1 MDIHV
6 EENGR
11 RGRDSAFA
19 AHSVRPTDATSTSS
33 STLVNIDGDDRPLK
47 ASLQKRQTS
56 ASSPYARFSP
66 PKTRRR
72 ERIPDAPPSPSS
84 SSSTTTRRAPG
95 REHTPVADLP
105 LCPDDC
111 RCSDQEIERG
121 FCRRAMAEA
130 SSEGGTSEADSEM
143 EARLLDRRWTSA
155 REQRGDVRLAWDP
168 SERRRDREA
177 KQQLGESRS
186 SSSTIT
192 GNQGSAST
200 PLAPQSQ
207 PQSPSRTGD
216 RGAGRDLRSDP
227 VVVPRSSLDLSATNS
242 SDEGDEFA
250 PLQTYRT
257 RSSPLQRS
265 QRPSLRVSSSPG
277 PRPHQELSESTV
289 SALGHGS
296 AARRSIANVFER
308 LLQEEQ
314 RRRQEDKEKK
324 EAQRERRRQEKAR
337 REGEHESD
345 WDDNAARSSLR
356 GSQRAGGRSAGETSR
371 SSPASRLQHDVD
383 RLQKLSAQTST
394 SASSDTSDAHKG
406 PSLLSS
412 PKKSLSSSPVQR
424 PPSSAIRFTSQTPII
439 QSIEER
445 REDKEPERDVQLT
458 STASIM
464 PPPPPFR
471 DPLGGPS
478 ASTTQLPGASLPDA
492 PSSSPLTTFAFPNR
506 LPQRQAPLQAGV
518 ALIDS
523 SKQLSPLVGSGRF
536 SPGDP
541 SSPRRNSHRRSA
553 DVDVVSVSRRL
564 PTTSTTPPATPTLP
578 SALAEVHTPH
588 LTPAGD
594 AFQPSTSTSP
604 RRVRFSPQPP
614 EVVVAEREDD
624 TDETPSPESHR
635 DLTLQ
640 DVEEEEENEED
651 QKGTDMDRSFAA
663 PMEPTIDLGSGAPN
677 STDATRLLREGNT
690 PKTQSPFVP
699 GAYFSPA
706 AGALSSAASPNF
718 SRHIIRPRGPKN
730 ALETVA
736 SSRVASKEKNGEEE
750 DEEAFWKK
758 ETGPPAGVSSPPRP
772 FAWTSALSRFGSAVY
787 SPPKSKTSG
796 LENKADTSM
805 AASLGSA
812 SIMEDVLEESLE
824 EDTGGEDDEI
834 TQGSQYH
841 GGAPRESTPPPMS
854 TSLRSS
860 LRSNLSV
867 AGRQMKDMQ
876 EQSLLQLDP
885 LRTSVR
891 DSSQIP
897 NADDSLRLTL
907 EELLEV
913 LKRPQEPDSFVSS
926 LTEITP
932 PGNMVLSSSTQA
944 TDESGRA
951 LGLAEIADESLHR
964 SKVAEEEDRRF
975 VARLDQVRDRLQA
988 LLHSS
993 SISGPQ
999 SKNRTTMWSTYLRL
1013 MLHLAIL
1020 FVVLQFAKLRASLLY
1035 HHPYSLLEDPFQASS
1050 THSAL
1055 LFSILPRRLPLWSL
1069 MRGGTDGLL
1078 ARLNIFPP
1086 GYLVGVEQDGLA
1098 WIQDLPISMQLDG
1111 GQGSSSVAKVVF
1123 DIVWRNVKSG
1133 RTELAWRV
1141 LMWNL
1146 ARSIGWD
1153 WSDVGEG
1160 GLLVPT

>member
-1 MDIHV
+1 
-6 EENGR
+6 
-11 RGRDSAFA
+11 
-19 AHSVRPTDATSTSS
+19 
-33 STLVNIDGDDRPLK
+33 
-47 ASLQKRQTS
+47 
-56 ASSPYARFSP
+56 
-66 PKTRRR
+66 
-72 ERIPDAPPSPSS
+72 
-84 SSSTTTRRAPG
+84 
-95 REHTPVADLP
+95 
-105 LCPDDC
+105 
-111 RCSDQEIERG
+111 
-121 FCRRAMAEA
+121 MAEA

-143 EARLLDRRWTSA
+143 EARLLNRRWISA

-192 GNQGSAST
+192 GNQGWAST

-207 PQSPSRTGD
+207 PQSPSRIGD
-216 RGAGRDLRSDP
+216 RGTGRDLRSDP

-250 PLQTYRT
+250 PLQGYRT
-257 RSSPLQRS
+257 LSSPLQRS

-289 SALGHGS
+289 SAPGHGS

-337 REGEHESD
+337 REGDHESD
-345 WDDNAARSSLR
+345 WDDNTARSSLR
-356 GSQRAGGRSAGETSR
+356 GSQRAEGRSAGETSR

-394 SASSDTSDAHKG
+394 SASSDTSDAPKR

-412 PKKSLSSSPVQR
+412 PKKILSSSPVQR
-424 PPSSAIRFTSQTPII
+424 PPSSMNPFALLTPMT
-439 QSIEER
+439 QPVEEG
-445 REDKEPERDVQLT
+445 REDTEPERDVQLNPN
-458 STASIM
+458 ASM
-464 PPPPPFR
+464 LPPPPPFQ
-471 DPLGGPS
+471 DPLGGLS
-478 ASTTQLPGASLPDA
+478 ANTTQLPRASLADA
-492 PSSSPLTTFAFPNR
+492 PSSSPLSTFAFPNR
-506 LPQRQAPLQAGV
+506 LPQQQAPLHAGV

-523 SKQLSPLVGSGRF
+523 SKQLSPVVRSGRF

-564 PTTSTTPPATPTLP
+564 PTTSTTPPATPPLP
-578 SALAEVHTPH
+578 SALVEVHTPH
-588 LTPAGD
+588 LTPADD
-594 AFQPSTSTSP
+594 AFQSSTSTSP

-614 EVVVAEREDD
+614 QVVVAKREDD
-624 TDETPSPESHR
+624 TDETSSPESHR

-640 DVEEEEENEED
+640 GVEEEEESEED

-663 PMEPTIDLGSGAPN
+663 PIEPKIDLGSGTPN
-677 STDATRLLREGNT
+677 DTDATRLLREGNA
-690 PKTQSPFVP
+690 PKAQSPFVP

-706 AGALSSAASPNF
+706 AGALSSAASPAF
-718 SRHIIRPRGPKN
+718 SRHIIRPRGPKM
-730 ALETVA
+730 ALETV
-736 SSRVASKEKNGEEE
+736 SPSKVAGMGKKGEEE
-750 DEEAFWKK
+750 DEEAFWNKD
-758 ETGPPAGVSSPPRP
+758 TDPPAGIPSPPRP

-787 SPPKSKTSG
+787 SPPKTKTSG
-796 LENKADTSM
+796 LETKADTSM

-824 EDTGGEDDEI
+824 EETGEEDDEI

-841 GGAPRESTPPPMS
+841 GGAPRESTPPPVS
-854 TSLRSS
+854 PSLRSS

-867 AGRQMKDMQ
+867 AGRQIKDTQ
-876 EQSLLQLDP
+876 ELLQIDP

-891 DSSQIP
+891 DPSQVP

-932 PGNMVLSSSTQA
+932 AGNKVLSSSMQA
-944 TDESGRA
+944 TDESSRA
-951 LGLAEIADESLHR
+951 LELAEIADESLHR
-964 SKVAEEEDRRF
+964 SKVVEEEDRRF

-993 SISGPQ
+993 NISSPQ
-999 SKNRTTMWSTYLRL
+999 PKNKTTIWSTFTRL

-1050 THSAL
+1050 TQSAI
-1055 LFSILPRRLPLWSL
+1055 LFSLLPRRLPLWSL

-1086 GYLVGVEQDGLA
+1086 GYLVDVEQDGLT
-1098 WIQDLPISMQLDG
+1098 WIQDLPLSMQLDG